1 MRSGR
6 LDAHRR
12 GMPITSHQVD
22 LVCDSA
28 AAVDDILEDF
38 AAAFYTRLFRE
49 RPDFQPMFSTDP
61 AVQASKLAI
70 ELRRIVSALRD
81 PIRFQRQVRT
91 LGARHGQYGV
101 KAEHYDATG
110 QVLLDTFEQEL
121 GEAFTPELHDAWA
134 AAWLTIAAVMLAA
147 SDAAAVPS
155 AEATDELEEAV

>member
-1 MRSGR
+1 
-6 LDAHRR
+6 
-12 GMPITSHQVD
+12 MPITSRQVD

-38 AAAFYTRLFRE
+38 AAAFYTRLFRV

-61 AVQASKLAI
+61 VVQASKLAM

-81 PIRFQRQVRT
+81 PVRFQRQVRT

-101 KAEHYDATG
+101 EAEHYGATG

-121 GEAFTPELHDAWA
+121 GAVFTPELHDAWA
-134 AAWLTIAAVMLAA
+134 AAWGTIAAVMLEASAAAAADAGA
-147 SDAAAVPS
+147 SD
-155 AEATDELEEAV
+155 TDELAEAV